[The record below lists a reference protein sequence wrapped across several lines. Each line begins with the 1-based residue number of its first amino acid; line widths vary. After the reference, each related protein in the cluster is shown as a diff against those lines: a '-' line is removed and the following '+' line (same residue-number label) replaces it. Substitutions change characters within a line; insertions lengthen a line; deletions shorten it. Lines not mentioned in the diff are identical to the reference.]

1 MANEGIWLSINE
13 YSDYRGI
20 SISTIRRYI
29 KASQVKSKFENG
41 KYFIYVNEGNLERY
55 QTRKEGEQLS
65 LLLRIKELE
74 SKNRSLMEEVNEL
87 KMLVNIYENNN
98 QPPPLIVESS
108 DQV

>member
-41 KYFIYVNEGNLERY
+41 KYYIYVNEGNLERY
-55 QTRKEGEQLS
+55 QTRKESENLTH
-65 LLLRIKELE
+65 LLKIKELE
-74 SKNRSLMEEVNEL
+74 QKNRLLMEEVNEL
-87 KMLVNIYENNN
+87 KMLINIYEQKNE
-98 QPPPLIVESS
+98 PPPLILEAG
-108 DQV
+108 DQA